1 MDEISL
7 FLSKET
13 IEKRNYLRKFF
24 EKIEKMKLD
33 NKKIDAYKIGMAEDS
48 KFWGELYEDDFL
60 PEEKCIRK
68 YVRIGSEYQ
77 VNV

>member
-13 IEKRNYLRKFF
+13 IEKGIILESSLK
-24 EKIEKMKLD
+24 KIEKMKLD

-48 KFWGELYEDDFL
+48 KFWGELYEDDFY
-60 PEEKCIRK
+60 PKRK
-68 YVRIGSEYQ
+68 MY
-77 VNV
+77 

>member
-7 FLSKET
+7 FLSEET
-13 IEKRNYLRKFF
+13 IEKGIILESSLK
-24 EKIEKMKLD
+24 KIEKMKLD

-60 PEEKCIRK
+60 PEK
-68 YVRIGSEYQ
+68 
-77 VNV
+77 NVLENM